1 MNSALAQAKTGMFD
15 RVAELFG
22 VIDMLPADM
31 SDQEVAGLLDFLPP
45 DAAKSLGAM
54 LIPRAREG
62 SMAFMRMMAV
72 RRRTPGMRAR
82 KRYWCLSAFRRS

>member
-62 SMAFMRMMAV
+62 SMPSGST